1 MAEGE
6 AGDASKPV
14 LVLFR
19 NDLRVADNRALVAA
33 AQSGKPVMPVF
44 IWDEKDGSR
53 PLGGAARWWL
63 HHSLQKLSEKLAD
76 LGSGLCLRHGP
87 AHETVTSLLKET
99 GADTVLW
106 NRRYDPPAAAADA
119 SLKKLLRKQGL
130 TAESFDGCLLHEPSR
145 LKTGAG
151 SFYKVYT
158 PFWKALCSGP
168 EPRDPVDAPDKLVCS
183 DREPKSEKLKDWNLL
198 PEKPD
203 WAGGLCERWNPGEEG
218 AWTRLDEFLET
229 ELEDYAEGRDRPSAD
244 VTSGLSPHLAHGEI
258 TPFQILAALKR
269 KKAAAGHE
277 GREKFRKELG
287 WREFCYHLLFH
298 NPDLYSKNFN
308 SAFDGFSWSGDP
320 KNLLRWQRG
329 RTGYP
334 IVDAGMREL
343 WTTGVMHNRVRM
355 IVASFLIK
363 DCLIDWREG
372 EKWFWDTLV
381 DADPASNPANWQWV
395 AGSGADASP
404 YFRIFNP
411 ILQGEK
417 FDPEGIYVRRFI
429 PALAKMPSKYI
440 HRPWE
445 APKEVLAQAGVKLGS
460 DYPVPVID
468 HREARELALKAYKSM

>member
-6 AGDASKPV
+6 AGGVSKPV

-19 NDLRVADNRALVAA
+19 NDLRVADNRALAAA
-33 AQSGKPVMPVF
+33 AQSGRPVMPVF

-119 SLKKLLRKQGL
+119 SLKKLLREQGL

-203 WAGGLCERWNPGEEG
+203 WAGGLRERWNPGEEG

-298 NPDLYSKNFN
+298 NPDLHSKNF
-308 SAFDGFSWSGDP
+308 
-320 KNLLRWQRG
+320 
-329 RTGYP
+329 
-334 IVDAGMREL
+334 
-343 WTTGVMHNRVRM
+343 
-355 IVASFLIK
+355 K
-363 DCLIDWREG
+363 DR
-372 EKWFWDTLV
+372 
-381 DADPASNPANWQWV
+381 
-395 AGSGADASP
+395 
-404 YFRIFNP
+404 
-411 ILQGEK
+411 
-417 FDPEGIYVRRFI
+417 
-429 PALAKMPSKYI
+429 
-440 HRPWE
+440 
-445 APKEVLAQAGVKLGS
+445 
-460 DYPVPVID
+460 
-468 HREARELALKAYKSM
+468 KSVV